1 MVRPAWVLSDGE
13 PDATIRL
20 PGPGDAQWSGTFER
34 ELTLAEADRRIRAD
48 IAAQGWVSRHRSL
61 DHTDPTAVQCALWDA
76 GGAEIPYGLGA
87 GKGPSA
93 PAHVGARF
101 EAVEHAFTGPT
112 ILESLPVRL
121 VDAAALGAGPF
132 ASDRAVRDIAAQDGA
147 RVACVR
153 YEALDG
159 GSDLDVPVYLW
170 APWYAP
176 PTDEATAVRRGL
188 GDTADYRSAL
198 AYSVN
203 SGCAIGATGDEAL
216 LHALNEWVERDAFS
230 LFLLRSVYDRGPMPP
245 AVSRAD
251 LPPAL
256 RAHLDR
262 AEELVEGPVTLLDL
276 TTDLGVPTVMAYG
289 HRPFGTGSGSGPGT
303 GSDPGTGSKHRYGLG
318 ASLWPAVAAERAITE
333 FVQDELLSRMVS
345 EQVASGGRSEPYA
358 ELIAEHDIEADVR
371 ARLRDHPR
379 LLACAMLDFADRL
392 PEAPLGP
399 LPKDTVPKGTSVPA
413 QHAFV
418 VRRITAAGHR
428 VAAHRLQVLA
438 HGTTVI
444 QVQCPGLER
453 FHLVTQGHLALPG
466 ARGRTARA
474 RNAEQNT

>member
-13 PDATIRL
+13 PDATTRL

-34 ELTLAEADRRIRAD
+34 ELTLAEADRQIRAD
-48 IAAQGWVSRHRSL
+48 IAALGWMWRYRVL
-61 DHTDPTAVQCALWDA
+61 DDTDPTAVQCALWDA

-87 GKGPSA
+87 GKGPGA

-121 VDAAALGAGPF
+121 VDAADLATGPF
-132 ASDRAVRDIAAQDGA
+132 AADRAVRDLAAQDGA

-153 YEALDG
+153 YEAIDG
-159 GSDLDVPVYLW
+159 GPDLDVPVYLW
-170 APWYAP
+170 APWYP
-176 PTDEATAVRRGL
+176 SPTSEATAVRHGL

-230 LFLLRSVYDRGPMPP
+230 LFLLRSVYDRGPMP
-245 AVSRAD
+245 ARVSRDD
-251 LPPAL
+251 LPVAL

-262 AEELVEGPVTLLDL
+262 AEDLAGGPVTLLDL
-276 TTDLGVPTVMAYG
+276 TSDLGVPTMMAYG
-289 HRPFGTGSGSGPGT
+289 HAPSGSGA
-303 GSDPGTGSKHRYGLG
+303 KHRYGLG
-318 ASLWPAVAAERAITE
+318 ASLSGALAAERAVTE
-333 FVQDELLSRMVS
+333 FVQDELLSRVVS
-345 EQVASGGRSEPYA
+345 EQSASDDTSEPYA
-358 ELIAEHDIEADVR
+358 RLIVDHDIEADVR
-371 ARLRDHPR
+371 ARLGGHPR

-392 PEAPLGP
+392 PAAPQGP
-399 LPKDTVPKGTSVPA
+399 LPADTVPRGTAVSDQLA
-413 QHAFV
+413 AV
-418 VRRITAAGHR
+418 VERITAAGHR
-428 VAAHRLQVLA
+428 VAAHRLQVLE
-438 HGTTVI
+438 HGTTVV

-453 FHLVTQGHLALPG
+453 FHLVTQGHVALPG
-466 ARGRTARA
+466 ARGRRARA
-474 RNAEQNT
+474 QARAQLEAQGVEQRTA

>member
-13 PDATIRL
+13 PDATTRL

-48 IAAQGWVSRHRSL
+48 IAAQGWVARHRSL
-61 DHTDPTAVQCALWDA
+61 DDTDPTAVQCALWDA

-87 GKGPSA
+87 GKGPGA

-121 VDAAALGAGPF
+121 VDASALATGPF
-132 ASDRAVRDIAAQDGA
+132 AADRAVRDIAAQDGA

-159 GSDLDVPVYLW
+159 GADVDVPVYLW
-170 APWYAP
+170 APWYSAP
-176 PTDEATAVRRGL
+176 TPEATAVRRGL

-216 LHALNEWVERDAFS
+216 LHALNEWVERDAFA
-230 LFLLRSVYDRGPMPP
+230 LFLLRSVYDGGPMPP
-245 AVSRAD
+245 ALSRAD
-251 LPPAL
+251 LPETL
-256 RAHLDR
+256 RAHLER
-262 AEELVEGPVTLLDL
+262 AETLVGGPVTLLDL

-289 HRPFGTGSGSGPGT
+289 HRPCGPNAGSGPE
-303 GSDPGTGSKHRYGLG
+303 TGSKHRYGLG
-318 ASLWPAVAAERAITE
+318 ASLWGTLAAERAITE

-345 EQVASGGRSEPYA
+345 EQVASGDGSEPYA
-358 ELIAEHDIEADVR
+358 ALIAEHDIEAHVL

-379 LLACAMLDFADRL
+379 LLACATLDFADRL
-392 PEAPLGP
+392 PESPQGA
-399 LPKDTVPKGTSVPA
+399 LPRETVPKGTPVPE
-413 QHAFV
+413 QHSEV

-438 HGTTVI
+438 HGTTVV

-466 ARGRTARA
+466 SRGRGARA
-474 RNAEQNT
+474 GARTRVTEQAAR

>member
-13 PDATIRL
+13 PAATTRL

-61 DHTDPTAVQCALWDA
+61 DDTDPTAVQCALWDA

-87 GKGPSA
+87 GKGPGA
-93 PAHVGARF
+93 PAQVGARF

-112 ILESLPVRL
+112 ALESLPVRL
-121 VDAAALGAGPF
+121 VDAPALAEGPF
-132 ASDRAVRDIAAQDGA
+132 AADRAVRDIARQEGA

-159 GSDLDVPVYLW
+159 GPGFDVPVYLW
-170 APWYAP
+170 APWYPP
-176 PTDEATAVRRGL
+176 PTPEATAVRRGL

-216 LHALNEWVERDAFS
+216 LHALNEWVERDAFA

-245 AVSRAD
+245 RVSRTD
-251 LPPAL
+251 LPPTL
-256 RAHLDR
+256 RSHLDR
-262 AEELVEGPVTLLDL
+262 AEDLVGGPVTLLDL

-289 HRPFGTGSGSGPGT
+289 HRPFGVEASGGAGSGAAAV
-303 GSDPGTGSKHRYGLG
+303 KHRYGLG
-318 ASLWPAVAAERAITE
+318 ASLWGGLAAERAITE

-345 EQVASGGRSEPYA
+345 EQVASDDRSEPYA
-358 ELIAEHDIEADVR
+358 GLIADHDIEAHVR

-392 PEAPLGP
+392 PEAPQGP
-399 LPKDTVPKGTSVPA
+399 PPRETVPLGTPVPD
-413 QHAFV
+413 QHAAV
-418 VRRITAAGHR
+418 VERITAAGHR
-428 VAAHRLQVLA
+428 VAAHRLQELA
-438 HGTTVI
+438 HGTTVV

-453 FHLVTQGHLALPG
+453 FHLVTQGHVALPG
-466 ARGRTARA
+466 ARGRRSRA
-474 RNAEQNT
+474 VGTERNAR

>member
-1 MVRPAWVLSDGE
+1 MVRPAWVLGE
-13 PDATIRL
+13 SAATGRL
-20 PGPGDAQWSGTFER
+20 PGSGDTQWSGTFER

-48 IAAQGWVSRHRSL
+48 IAALGWVWRHRSL
-61 DHTDPTAVQCALWDA
+61 DDTDPTAVQCALWDA

-87 GKGPSA
+87 GKGPGA
-93 PAHVGARF
+93 PARVGARF

-112 ILESLPVRL
+112 VLESLPVRL
-121 VDAAALGAGPF
+121 VDAPALAEGPF
-132 ASDRAVRDIAAQDGA
+132 AADRAVRDIARQDGA

-159 GSDLDVPVYLW
+159 GPGFDVPVYLW
-170 APWYAP
+170 APWYPP
-176 PTDEATAVRRGL
+176 PTPEADAVRRGL

-230 LFLLRSVYDRGPMPP
+230 LFLLRSVYDRGPMP
-245 AVSRAD
+245 ARVSRD
-251 LPPAL
+251 GLTPTL

-262 AEELVEGPVTLLDL
+262 AEELVQGPVTLLDL

-289 HRPFGTGSGSGPGT
+289 HRPFGAGAGTSAGSGAGSGAGP
-303 GSDPGTGSKHRYGLG
+303 KHRYGLG
-318 ASLWPAVAAERAITE
+318 ASLWGTLAAERAITE

-345 EQVASGGRSEPYA
+345 EQVASDDRSEPYA
-358 ELIAEHDIEADVR
+358 ELVADHDIEADVR
-371 ARLRDHPR
+371 ARLRGHPR
-379 LLACAMLDFADRL
+379 LLACAMLDFAARL
-392 PEAPLGP
+392 PESPEGP
-399 LPKDTVPKGTSVPA
+399 LPPETVAKGTPVSD
-413 QHAFV
+413 QHAAV
-418 VRRITAAGHR
+418 VDRITAAGHR

-438 HGTTVI
+438 HGTTVV

-453 FHLVTQGHLALPG
+453 FHLVTQGHVALPG
-466 ARGRTARA
+466 ARGRGARVTGPE
-474 RNAEQNT
+474 RDPR